1 MINSK
6 RFIVIAVGLII
17 FCIGVF
23 VFKFDAMK
31 LGAGIAAII
40 TPYIAGQSFRSS
52 GDNFKY

>member
-1 MINSK
+1 MIKSK
-6 RFIVIAVGLII
+6 RFIVIALGLII